1 MLSPCIVIY
10 IFFVNETYFL
20 RGLDKDTPEG
30 TCRIILSP
38 FDDGI
43 GHGQKPVYGNFPY
56 TPLLLM
62 NTVLADMLNESSIY
76 NHNKDPHTAS
86 STFDSVTLKCLYLRC
101 PCSNIVMLLG
111 YIHPEHCNVPRYSG
125 A

>member
-1 MLSPCIVIY
+1 MRHI
-10 IFFVNETYFL
+10 FL
-20 RGLDKDTPEG
+20 RGLDKDTPER

-62 NTVLADMLNESSIY
+62 NTSLADTLNENSISDMLISIQRVRLTLTDLAVSNILPLKWSY
-76 NHNKDPHTAS
+76 NHNKDCNTAS
-86 STFDSVTLKCLYLRC
+86 STFDS
-101 PCSNIVMLLG
+101 
-111 YIHPEHCNVPRYSG
+111 
-125 A
+125 